1 MIASG
6 TRVAIVDDVP
16 GQAQTAK
23 GIAEEADLDPAV
35 IQEVDGGFST
45 PELLLSR
52 VREADCSAVICD
64 HRLSRTGF
72 ASFTGAEFAA
82 LLYVQKIPALLL
94 STFSSTDSDSSI
106 KLHRAQIPSLVARD
120 ELDPQRI
127 LDGLRES
134 EEELLGHISHQRRLY
149 RTLVRVEDVSI
160 GHGEEMVDAIIH
172 TWKPDRGVRFP
183 LELIED
189 AALKEDLRNW
199 TGESGRF
206 PRMFAQVN
214 VGCEHE
220 SDLVLRAFE
229 RAPEPDDRDF

>member
-6 TRVAIVDDVP
+6 SRVAIVDDVL
-16 GQAQTAK
+16 GQAETAA
-23 GIAEEADLDPAV
+23 GIAEEADLAPTIIDW
-35 IQEVDGGFST
+35 VDGGFGR
-45 PELLLSR
+45 PEQLLSQ

-82 LLYVQKIPALLL
+82 MLYAEKIPAILL
-94 STFSSTDSDSSI
+94 STFSSTDSDRSI
-106 KLHRAQIPSLVARD
+106 KLHRSRIPSLVARD

-134 EEELLGHISHQRRLY
+134 EQELLGHISPQRLLY

-172 TWKPDRGVRFP
+172 TWNPDRGVRFP

-189 AALKEDLRNW
+189 AALKEDLRHW